1 MLQKDREKM
10 FNASDLLRHNFILKN
25 SNTNGNININT
36 NENIDTYINQN
47 TNAYEINLLTNDVNN
62 VNKLY
67 TSIYTNKNKS
77 IFETHTFN
85 INQKQMRDSS
95 LQKTDINQPPEQ
107 NNQFRYSIQ
116 IKQAPNIFQNILV
129 QRQENIQNN
138 QPIFKEYAIGSK

>member
-1 MLQKDREKM
+1 MLQKYREKR
-10 FNASDLLRHNFILKN
+10 FNESDLLRHNFILKN

-36 NENIDTYINQN
+36 NEKINTYINQN
-47 TNAYEINLLTNDVNN
+47 TNAYEINLLANDVNN

-67 TSIYTNKNKS
+67 TPIYTNKNKS

-85 INQKQMRDSS
+85 INQKQRRDSS

-116 IKQAPNIFQNILV
+116 IKKAPNIFQNILV
-129 QRQENIQNN
+129 QR
-138 QPIFKEYAIGSK
+138 